1 MTADDNTKFVELSNL
16 MSRSWVS
23 FIVDQD
29 PNNNGLGRLG
39 VKEWPVYNS
48 SQGGGVGINMV
59 FTVNVTEKG
68 YIEWDSWRGEGIAFI
83 NENALS
89 VYGR

>member
-1 MTADDNTKFVELSNL
+1 MTEDDNTKFVELSNL

-23 FIVDQD
+23 FIADGD
-29 PNNNGLGRLG
+29 PNNHGIDEVNTT
-39 VKEWPVYNS
+39 WPLYNV
-48 SQGGGVGINMV
+48 SQGGGMGINMV
-59 FTVNVTEKG
+59 FTVNITDRS

-89 VYGR
+89 VYGL